1 MSITSLVQLPSPGE
15 NNQIFAKLEYESPT
29 GSHYGRVYP
38 VLLSQLEA
46 QGKIVPGVS
55 TLVETTTGNAGISF
69 AYFGWQMGYRCV
81 VFAPEGLPEK
91 RLEMIKLYCAEL
103 RLSPK
108 EKYIVGASE
117 AMREFLIA
125 HREKKNGVRLFY
137 SPNHS
142 QQAVSCT
149 TLEPIAE
156 EAILQ
161 SGGSFDCFIGAAGNG
176 STLKGIGTVLRRNN
190 PAVRIIAFDPIEA
203 PVATALKTG
212 CGPAEAPQLHT
223 MYGAGAW
230 GINFPHLTDAVA
242 NLVDE
247 VQVIKESQ
255 WHLTHVILK
264 LLGYGVGHTSAA
276 AYFLAHHYCQTRT
289 NQKVLIV
296 FYDRLERYL

>member
-1 MSITSLVQLPSPGE
+1 MSMTSLVQLPSPGE

-176 STLKGIGTVLRRNN
+176 STLKGIGAVLKRNN
-190 PAVRIIAFDPIEA
+190 PDIRIVAFDPEEA
-203 PVATALKTG
+203 LVAAAIKEG
-212 CGPAEAPQLHT
+212 YEFAVPPRLHT

-230 GINFPHLTDAVA
+230 GIKFPHLIDAIT

-247 VQVIKESQ
+247 VAIVSDGEWRSAQADLISLRYK
-255 WHLTHVILK
+255 
-264 LLGYGVGHTSAA
+264 VGATSAA
-276 AYFLAHHYCQTRT
+276 AYFLARRYCETRT
-289 NQKVLIV
+289 NRKVLIV
-296 FYDRLERYL
+296 FYDQLDRY